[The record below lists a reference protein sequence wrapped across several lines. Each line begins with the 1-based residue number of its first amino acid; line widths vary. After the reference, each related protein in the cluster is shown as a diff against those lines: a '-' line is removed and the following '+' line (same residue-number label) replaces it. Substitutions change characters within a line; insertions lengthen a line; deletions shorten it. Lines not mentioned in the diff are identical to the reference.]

1 MANDELL
8 TEFKKNNKYTYIYK
22 LSEQQIFSQLA
33 KRIKNSYANS
43 SPEIM
48 ELFRKPFY

>member
-22 LSEQQIFSQLA
+22 LSEQQIFSQLVNLEQYTFECPQTYGN
-33 KRIKNSYANS
+33 I
-43 SPEIM
+43 
-48 ELFRKPFY
+48 